1 MKILLTG
8 GSGRLGSMLTQM
20 RFFDYVPTRKE
31 MDISDYKS
39 VDKYTKNL
47 DIDLIVHAAAIP
59 NTLDTQETM
68 NSLYE
73 VNIIGTYN
81 LLGIAPILFISSEYV
96 FDGKKGMYTETDSV
110 NPLNFYGYTK
120 ALGENMMIKNNHN
133 NKILRCGRMSLNPW
147 PYKYACDDMF
157 TSGDYLDVMANE
169 IDIAI
174 ELYEIL
180 PHILHIGTERKSVLD
195 LALQTNLNV
204 KHISRNSLPNALPED
219 CSLDV
224 TLWNSIKQNL
234 LD

>member
-31 MDISDYKS
+31 MDISNSES

-59 NTLDTQETM
+59 NTLDTKEAM

-73 VNIIGTYN
+73 VNVIGTYN

-110 NPLNFYGYTK
+110 NPLNFYGRTK
-120 ALGENMMIKNNHN
+120 TMGENMMIKNNH
-133 NKILRCGRMSLNPW
+133 KVLRCGRMSLNPW
-147 PYKYACDDMF
+147 PYQYACNDMF
-157 TSGDYLDVMANE
+157 TSGDYIEIMAKE
-169 IDIAI
+169 IDLAI
-174 ELYEIL
+174 DLFEYL
-180 PHILHIGTERKSVLD
+180 PDIIHIGTTKKNIFELASKTKVDVKPIYRFELDSV
-195 LALQTNLNV
+195 
-204 KHISRNSLPNALPED
+204 LPED
-219 CSLDV
+219 CSFN
-224 TLWNSIKQNL
+224 TKLWESIKKQNNY
-234 LD
+234 